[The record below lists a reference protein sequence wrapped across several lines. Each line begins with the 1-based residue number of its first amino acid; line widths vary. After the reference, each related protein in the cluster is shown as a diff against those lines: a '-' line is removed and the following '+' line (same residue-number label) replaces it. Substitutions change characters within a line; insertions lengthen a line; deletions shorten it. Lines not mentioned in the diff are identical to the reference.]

1 MYVKKLSF
9 NSTEILFLLV
19 LLKNEI
25 QSEFLN
31 SIYQN

>member
-31 SIYQN
+31 SIYPN